1 MSLFVQ
7 TNVSSL
13 QAQSNF
19 GATQLAINKT
29 IGELS
34 SGYKINSAA
43 DDPSGLGMAS
53 RLSAQVAGYTAAQQN
68 ANNAISMVQT
78 ADGGAEQI
86 SNILTTLNQLAVE
99 GSNAT
104 MSSSDSANLNTEFQA
119 ELAEINRIAN
129 VTSFNGTNV
138 LAGTATASNF
148 QVGIGT
154 TANDQISVT
163 FGATDVTHLGLS
175 GAAVDIAADAQLAI
189 TSITAAIQT
198 LSTNRAGFGAAMD
211 RLADTVTN
219 LQSIQTNTAAA
230 LGQIEDTDVASATAS
245 LAQQQVLAQAGE
257 SVLAQAN
264 QQPQLA
270 VNLIQGH

>member
-1 MSLFVQ
+1 
-7 TNVSSL
+7 
-13 QAQSNF
+13 
-19 GATQLAINKT
+19 
-29 IGELS
+29 
-34 SGYKINSAA
+34 
-43 DDPSGLGMAS
+43 
-53 RLSAQVAGYTAAQQN
+53 
-68 ANNAISMVQT
+68 MVQT

-138 LAGTATASNF
+138 LAGTAAASSF

-163 FGATDVTHLGLS
+163 FGNTDVTHLGLS
-175 GAAVDIAADAQLAI
+175 GAAVDTAADAQAAI
-189 TSITAAIQT
+189 TSVTAAIQT

-219 LQSIQTNTAAA
+219 LQSIQTNTSAA
-230 LGQIEDTDVASATAS
+230 LGQIQDTDVAAATAQ

>member
-13 QAQSNF
+13 TAQNNF
-19 GATQLAINKT
+19 ASTELQLNKT
-29 IGELS
+29 MAQLS

-43 DDPSGLGMAS
+43 DDPAGLGIAS
-53 RLSAQVAGYTAAQQN
+53 RLSAQVAGYTAATQN

-104 MSSSDSANLNTEFQA
+104 MSSSDSANLNTEFQQ
-119 ELAEINRIAN
+119 ELSEITRIAN

-138 LAGTATASNF
+138 LAATAASKSF

-154 TANDQISVT
+154 TANDSISVT
-163 FGATDVTHLGLS
+163 FGGCDVTGLGLS
-175 GAAVDIAADAQLAI
+175 GAAVDTAADSQTAI

-219 LQSIQTNTAAA
+219 LQSIQTNTSAA
-230 LGQIEDTDVASATAS
+230 LGQIQDTDVAAATAQ